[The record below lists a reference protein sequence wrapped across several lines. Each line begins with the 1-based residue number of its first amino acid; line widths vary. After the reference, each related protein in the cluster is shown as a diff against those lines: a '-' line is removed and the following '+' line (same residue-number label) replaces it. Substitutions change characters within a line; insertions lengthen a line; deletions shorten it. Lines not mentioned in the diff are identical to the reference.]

1 MSEGIGTATA
11 GRYRHPLAALRAKA
25 GYTHGEYAHLIAQT
39 HAELGFGQMAARREK
54 VSRWETGRAVPEL
67 TAQLAMAHIH
77 AVPQEEVIS
86 RKWPDW
92 LHLAIGDARQLE
104 LPWTNAA
111 VPEAILDAVVG
122 RKLIQQE
129 YLLATG
135 TAAKSLAEAWTDAM
149 SEALAKSSADP
160 TRQSSGLLRGPGADV
175 GEAGSVLEACTRLRA
190 LQTFTTRFT
199 ADWLVHASE
208 MELRTLA
215 NHFLAAPEALRT
227 SQDLLII
234 AAEGLAV
241 CGFIA
246 RLQGEHINSQRY
258 YLAALRC
265 ATAAADAETA
275 AAIVTLHVGQYLDLQ
290 LHEEAAEL
298 ITAVGNLLNGHQVS
312 VNDPA
317 LVTLMHAQT
326 ARIHAMRGD
335 DLGRRRALVAGR
347 QVLDTG
353 VASGTLPI
361 LPIRS
366 HAWLRLMDGVSLL
379 DLGQP
384 DRAIKHFA
392 PVLSTPAEPLPLP
405 PAARA
410 MYMLRAAETQ
420 VALGNGGEA
429 ADTAAKAATLLGG
442 VKAAAA
448 ERVRLALHAYTHLPS
463 VNRFLESMEP

>member
-1 MSEGIGTATA
+1 MI
-11 GRYRHPLAALRAKA
+11 AK
-25 GYTHGEYAHLIAQT
+25 T

-54 VSRWETGRAVPEL
+54 VSRWEAGRAVPEL

-77 AVPQEEVIS
+77 AVPQEEVMT

-104 LPWTNAA
+104 LPWTSAA
-111 VPEAILDAVVG
+111 VPEAILDAVIG

-135 TAAKSLAEAWTDAM
+135 KAARSLAEAWTDAM
-149 SEALAKSSADP
+149 SEALAKAPEDARREASA
-160 TRQSSGLLRGPGADV
+160 LLRGPGDN
-175 GEAGSVLEACTRLRA
+175 ESGSVLEACTRLRE
-190 LQTFTTRFT
+190 LQTFTKRFT

-215 NHFLAAPEALRT
+215 NHFLAAPDTLRT
-227 SQDLLII
+227 GPDLLII

-298 ITAVGNLLNGHQVS
+298 VTAVGALLNDNQIS
-312 VNDPA
+312 VKDPA
-317 LVTLMHAQT
+317 LVALMHAQT

-335 DLGRRRALVAGR
+335 DLGRRRALSSGR
-347 QVLDTG
+347 QALDTG
-353 VASGTLPI
+353 VASGNLPI
-361 LPIRS
+361 LPIRC

-392 PVLSTPAEPLPLP
+392 PVLSNTEATRLPLP

-420 VALGNGGEA
+420 VALGDGVAA
-429 ADTAAKAATLLGG
+429 ADTAARAATLLGG
-442 VKAAAA
+442 V
-448 ERVRLALHAYTHLPS
+448 R
-463 VNRFLESMEP
+463 

>member
-1 MSEGIGTATA
+1 MSDATGISSTA
-11 GRYRHPLAALRAKA
+11 RYRHPLAALRAKA
-25 GYTHGEYAHLIAQT
+25 GYTHGEYAHLIAKT

-54 VSRWETGRAVPEL
+54 VSRWEAGRAVPEL

-92 LHLAIGDARQLE
+92 LHLAIGDALQLE
-104 LPWTNAA
+104 LPWTSAA
-111 VPEAILDAVVG
+111 VPEAILDAVIG

-135 TAAKSLAEAWTDAM
+135 KAAKSLAEAWTDAM
-149 SEALAKSSADP
+149 GEELAKSDP
-160 TRQSSGLLRGPGADV
+160 SHRGATGLLRQGPGSDS
-175 GEAGSVLEACTRLRA
+175 ETGSVLEACTRLRA

-215 NHFLAAPEALRT
+215 NHFLTTPEALR
-227 SQDLLII
+227 SGPDLLII

-241 CGFIA
+241 CAFIA

-298 ITAVGNLLNGHQVS
+298 VMAVGKLLNGQQIS
-312 VNDPA
+312 VKDPA
-317 LVTLMHAQT
+317 LVALMHAQT

-335 DLGRRRALVAGR
+335 DLGRRRALAAGR
-347 QVLDTG
+347 QALDTG
-353 VASGTLPI
+353 VASGSLPI
-361 LPIRS
+361 LPIRC
-366 HAWLRLMDGVSLL
+366 HAWLRLMDGVSLM

-392 PVLSTPAEPLPLP
+392 PVLTGEGAPLPLP

-420 VALGNGGEA
+420 VALGNGADA
-429 ADTAAKAATLLGG
+429 ADTAARAATLLGG
-442 VKAAAA
+442 VRAAAA
-448 ERVRLALHAYTHLPS
+448 ERVRFALHAYTHLPS
-463 VNRFLESMEP
+463 VNKFLESL

>member
-1 MSEGIGTATA
+1 MSDGTGLPST
-11 GRYRHPLAALRAKA
+11 RRHRHPLAVLRAKE
-25 GYTHGEYAHLIAQT
+25 GYTHGEYAHLIAKT

-54 VSRWETGRAVPEL
+54 VSRWESGRAVPEL

-77 AVPQEEVIS
+77 AIPQEEVIS

-104 LPWTNAA
+104 LPWTSAA
-111 VPEAILDAVVG
+111 VPEAILDAVIG

-135 TAAKSLAEAWTDAM
+135 TAAKSLAESWTDAM
-149 SEALAKSSADP
+149 AEELAKAAEKPSGP
-160 TRQSSGLLRGPGADV
+160 PGGLLVRPGTDS
-175 GEAGSVLEACTRLRA
+175 ETGSVLEACTRLRE

-208 MELRTLA
+208 VELRTLA
-215 NHFLAAPEALRT
+215 NHFLAEPEDLR
-227 SQDLLII
+227 SGSDLLII

-275 AAIVTLHVGQYLDLQ
+275 AAIVTLHVGQYLDLE

-298 ITAVGNLLNGHQVS
+298 VTAVARLLHNNQVS
-312 VNDPA
+312 VKDPA
-317 LVTLMHAQT
+317 LVALLHAQT
-326 ARIHAMRGD
+326 ARIHAQRGN
-335 DLGRRRALVAGR
+335 DLGRRRALTEGR
-347 QVLDTG
+347 HVLDTG
-353 VASGTLPI
+353 VASGSLPI
-361 LPIRS
+361 LPIRC

-384 DRAIKHFA
+384 DRAIKHFT
-392 PVLSTPAEPLPLP
+392 PVLTGQGAPLPLP

-420 VALGNGGEA
+420 VALGDGVA
-429 ADTAAKAATLLGG
+429 AATTAAKAATLLGG
-442 VKAAAA
+442 VRAAAA
-448 ERVRLALHAYTHLPS
+448 ERVRFALHAYTHLPS
-463 VNRFLESMEP
+463 VNKFLESR

>member
-1 MSEGIGTATA
+1 MSDVIGIASTA
-11 GRYRHPLAALRAKA
+11 RYRHPLAALRAKA
-25 GYTHGEYAHLIAQT
+25 GYTHGEYAHLIAKT

-54 VSRWETGRAVPEL
+54 VSRWEAGRAVPEL

-104 LPWTNAA
+104 LPWTSAA

-135 TAAKSLAEAWTDAM
+135 KAARSLAEAWTDAM
-149 SEALAKSSADP
+149 GEALGKSSEDAARDG
-160 TRQSSGLLRGPGADV
+160 SGLLRRPGMD
-175 GEAGSVLEACTRLRA
+175 GEAGSVLEACTRLRE
-190 LQTFTTRFT
+190 LQTFTKRFT

-215 NHFLAAPEALRT
+215 NHFLASPEALRT
-227 SQDLLII
+227 GPDLLII

-298 ITAVGNLLNGHQVS
+298 VMAVGKLLNEQQIS
-312 VNDPA
+312 VKDPA
-317 LVTLMHAQT
+317 LVALMHAQT

-335 DLGRRRALVAGR
+335 DLGRRRALSSGR

-353 VASGTLPI
+353 VASGSLPI
-361 LPIRS
+361 LPIRC

-392 PVLSTPAEPLPLP
+392 PVLSTAEATRLPLP

-420 VALGNGGEA
+420 VALGDGIAA
-429 ADTAAKAATLLGG
+429 ADTAARAATLLGG
-442 VKAAAA
+442 VRAAAA
-448 ERVRLALHAYTHLPS
+448 ERVRFALHAYTHLPS
-463 VNRFLESMEP
+463 VNKFLESL